1 MTTPREASTTPSIWA
16 LDASSMPC
24 TSRSDLKMPSRRRG
38 RTRTPPRPRRGPT
51 TPTRSSTRASRSER
65 RRCGRPSSRRR
76 VRFEITSTRAPTRH
90 RTAQNASAYA
100 RASGGSRGIGA
111 EPASRPPRRWLERR
125 CPRPKRRLLPTPRR
139 PLLHISRRRRRRA
152 PSGRRRTRPSR
163 RRANDGTNGASP
175 ACRRVPIRLPRN
187 QDVRCGDYAND
198 RYGRSCAWTR
208 FVGR

>member
-24 TSRSDLKMPSRRRG
+24 TSRSDLCQQATG
-38 RTRTPPRPRRGPT
+38 ADEDDADA
-51 TPTRSSTRASRSER
+51 PTRPSTRASRSER

-100 RASGGSRGIGA
+100 RASAGSRGIGA
-111 EPASRPPRRWLERR
+111 SRHRGRRGAGSSASAGGSAGSCRLRRGAGSCVE
-125 CPRPKRRLLPTPRR
+125 
-139 PLLHISRRRRRRA
+139 SRRRRRRA

-175 ACRRVPIRLPRN
+175 ACRRVPHASGEIGTF
-187 QDVRCGDYAND
+187 RCHSHYVA
-198 RYGRSCAWTR
+198 
-208 FVGR
+208 VGRKKKSAGQLQRR